1 MCCALRHVPR
11 IRPGVFRRVKF
22 QCCRPLKQLKR
33 SFPSSSFYVY
43 RKLRPRGKSVAC
55 SIFCGGGSSKSS
67 RPRASPLFS
76 LFFFLSGARPHV
88 TDATYIHE
96 KSLRRDKTIYSGR
109 ERQTRRDV
117 QNEMAEIRT
126 GGRKEGKRKSWQDT
140 SPIRSACLISRL
152 EVAEFRSRIQ
162 YTRERKMERWWWW
175 CFLGR
180 RK

>member
-1 MCCALRHVPR
+1 MCCAVRHVPR

-22 QCCRPLKQLKR
+22 QGCRPLKQLKR

-55 SIFCGGGSSKSS
+55 SIFCGGGSKSS

-126 GGRKEGKRKSWQDT
+126 GRRKEKEKVDRT
-140 SPIRSACLISRL
+140 HRRSDRP
-152 EVAEFRSRIQ
+152 V
-162 YTRERKMERWWWW
+162 
-175 CFLGR
+175 
-180 RK
+180 